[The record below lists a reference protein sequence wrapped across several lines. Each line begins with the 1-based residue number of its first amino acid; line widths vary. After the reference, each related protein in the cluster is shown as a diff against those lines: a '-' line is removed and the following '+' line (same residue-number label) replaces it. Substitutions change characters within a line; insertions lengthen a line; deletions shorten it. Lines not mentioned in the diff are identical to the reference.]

1 MIYLN
6 YVLPTVTDRFG

>member
-6 YVLPTVTDRFG
+6 YVLPTVTYGFG

>member
-6 YVLPTVTDRFG
+6 YVLPTVTDGFG